1 MEHEDE
7 FAFIREQ
14 LRRQRALRGMSQEE
28 FGKRASY
35 SASTVSA
42 VETGTRAV
50 DLPYAKLTDRIL
62 ETGGL
67 FESLLKGALRDG
79 QPTWFKPWLDAENS
93 ATQLRYYRPTLIPGL
108 LQTENYA
115 RAMLRTDATRTEA
128 EVEKL
133 VAARM
138 ERQQILTREN
148 PPLVI
153 AVMDESA
160 LRLREAIMGE
170 QLAHLLRMAEL
181 PYVHLH
187 VIPADAGL
195 HVGLS
200 GPLALARTAEGGWV
214 GHLENQLAGLVVNDE
229 EGIATLLARWES
241 VRSVALPQNLS
252 IALLK
257 EIESQHGPQ

>member
-1 MEHEDE
+1 MEHEDG
-7 FAFIREQ
+7 FAFLREQ
-14 LRRQRALRGMSQEE
+14 LRRQRALRGMPQEE
-28 FGKRASY
+28 FGKRANY

-42 VETGTRAV
+42 VETGTRPV
-50 DLPYAKLTDRIL
+50 DLPYATLADKIL

-67 FESLLKGALRDG
+67 FESLFKSAQRDS
-79 QPTWFKPWLDAENS
+79 QPTWFKPWLDAERT
-93 ATQLRYYRPTLIPGL
+93 ATQLRYYHPTLIPGL

-115 RAMLRTDATRTEA
+115 RALLRTEATRSEA
-128 EVEKL
+128 EVEAL

-138 ERQQILTREN
+138 ERQELLRRED
-148 PPLVI
+148 PPLFVV
-153 AVMDESA
+153 VMDESA

-181 PYVHLH
+181 SHVHLH

-200 GPLALARTAEGGWV
+200 GPIALAMSADGSWIGD
-214 GHLENQLAGLVVNDE
+214 LENQLAGLVVNDE
-229 EGIATLLARWES
+229 ESIATLLARWES
-241 VRSVALPQNLS
+241 VRSVALPRNLS

-257 EIESQHGPQ
+257 EVESQHGPQ

>member
-1 MEHEDE
+1 MEQEDG

-14 LRRQRALRGMSQEE
+14 LRRQRALRGVSQEE
-28 FGKRASY
+28 FGKRANY

-42 VETGTRAV
+42 VETGTRPI
-50 DLPYAKLTDRIL
+50 DLPYATLADKIL

-67 FESLLKGALRDG
+67 FESLFRAAQRDSE
-79 QPTWFKPWLDAENS
+79 PSWFRPWLDAEEN
-93 ATQLRYYRPTLIPGL
+93 ATQLRYYHPTLIPGL

-115 RAMLRTDATRTEA
+115 RALLRTDATRTDA

-133 VAARM
+133 VASRM
-138 ERQQILTREN
+138 ERQQILKREN
-148 PPLVI
+148 PPLIV
-153 AVMDESA
+153 AVLDESA

-170 QLAHLLRMAEL
+170 QLTHLARMAEL

-200 GPLALARTAEGGWV
+200 GPIALARTAEGAWV
-214 GHLENQLAGLVVNDE
+214 GDLENQLAGLAVNDE
-229 EGIATLLARWES
+229 EEIDALLARWES
-241 VRSVALPQNLS
+241 VRSVALPRNQS
-252 IALLK
+252 MTLLK
-257 EIESQHGPQ
+257 EVESQHGPQ